1 MADDEEDDEVYV
13 VVELSGVIDARVLEL
28 AGKRCSILGV
38 DTPEPVLKLGSYL
51 FTGEYRDSIG
61 TCVLFEETEAA
72 GEGTSSAT
80 ESRNS
85 SCRQTRQKPPKELR
99 YFGKTEKRL
108 HMNTSFLQ
116 EKATAKAAEAA
127 QEAVKPD
134 RENPSTE
141 SLQEATAKAS
151 ELAREALKPDHE
163 NQSTESSREKATSM
177 TTEPVQ
183 EAEKVPD
190 QENSSTEMAVDD
202 S

>member
-99 YFGKTEKRL
+99 RQRRCLIKKTLRKWR
-108 HMNTSFLQ
+108 
-116 EKATAKAAEAA
+116 
-127 QEAVKPD
+127 
-134 RENPSTE
+134 STIADKGLNA
-141 SLQEATAKAS
+141 SLG
-151 ELAREALKPDHE
+151 AR
-163 NQSTESSREKATSM
+163 
-177 TTEPVQ
+177 V
-183 EAEKVPD
+183 
-190 QENSSTEMAVDD
+190 
-202 S
+202 